1 MLHGCSSLNEL
12 NLYNF
17 NTDNVTNM
25 DYMFSKC
32 LDELKL
38 KIKSN
43 FKIFKERAFVD
54 DEDNEDDED

>member
-43 FKIFKERAFVD
+43 FKIFKERAF
-54 DEDNEDDED
+54 EDNEDDED